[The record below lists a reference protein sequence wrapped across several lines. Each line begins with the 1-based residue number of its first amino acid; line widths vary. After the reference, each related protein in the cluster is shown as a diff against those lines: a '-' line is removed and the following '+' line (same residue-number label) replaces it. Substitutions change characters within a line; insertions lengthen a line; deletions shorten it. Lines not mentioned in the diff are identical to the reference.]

1 MAKKKISGITIALDA
16 DTKGV
21 TSGLKDIVNQSTN
34 VSKELKDVERLL
46 KLNPNNVE
54 LLSQKQELLSRQVE
68 LTTNKLEALKGAQA
82 DVERQF
88 KSGEIGEEQ
97 YRKFKRE
104 IEATE
109 GALNGFKGQLSSM
122 RVEQEKLAQNT
133 QRLSTF
139 FEATGTDI
147 NDFSDV
153 LGTRLTA
160 AIKEGKANSSQLEDA
175 LNKIGRAALGQTA
188 DINKMKQALDS
199 IDDGNSVQK
208 VSSDLN
214 SLKSDANKADDA
226 LDKIGD
232 TLEEIDDKI
241 DKGNLLD
248 AGESLSGMSDKAKDM
263 ASNTIEAF
271 MEVEDAQKKLNASM
285 GVAGTESAKKYEQAL
300 NDIFT
305 SGLFGDMNE
314 AADAVALVSKN
325 LGDMSSQELNQIV
338 QNVKVLENEFG
349 VDLKE
354 TIRGVAA
361 MQQNYGITGKQAL
374 DMITVA
380 LQRNGST
387 WADEVGDNMAEY
399 SQLWS
404 QMGFSA
410 SETFQIL
417 ENGTR
422 NGAYNLDK
430 VNDVVKEI
438 GISLTDGR
446 IEENIDSFSQKSK
459 ELFESYK
466 SGGASQAEVIQSLL
480 TDLGEMENKT
490 EALSLAST
498 VWSALG
504 EDNSL
509 KVLTS
514 LMSVKG
520 GYEDV
525 QGAADKLNND
535 TTTTSQ
541 KMQGAWNELK
551 LALAPLGEELATAL
565 VPLLEGLTE
574 ILKMFQNLPGPVKTF
589 IAAFLGVGT
598 IVGILAGVA
607 AALTAIVGILGGPV
621 TLAIIGITALIAG
634 IIVVIKNWGAI
645 TDWISDKWDKVSS
658 WLSSVWKQLSESA
671 SDIFGS
677 IQDFFTNLW
686 DDITNGVTDTWDNIT
701 QYFSNMWNDIVQ
713 GIQET
718 WAEVVQYFTNI
729 WDGITQSISN
739 TWDGIVNY
747 FSELWETIEENI
759 HEVWERIKDFFEP
772 IIKGIFNII
781 SVPLS
786 LLQTVLEA
794 VWLSIKAG
802 ITIAWEAISQFFSYI
817 WGTIVQT
824 MQIVW
829 NGVVQYFSGVWNTIS
844 QKVQEIWQIIT
855 QFLSNTWQSISQTAK
870 NIFIPIRDFFSNMW
884 SQIKNRAT
892 EFWNVI
898 KEFLS
903 TTWTKIS
910 TTASNIFT
918 SVKDKLT
925 SIWQGITSSISNVVS
940 KMKDTVG
947 SVFDKMRGKISS
959 VVEKIKGIVQGL
971 ADKINEVKDSIKNFI
986 GKIAEAI
993 GNIKLPHFSLKT
1005 SSKKILGKD
1014 ITYPSGIDVKW
1025 FADGGILTKPT
1036 IFGASGNKLLGGG
1049 EAGKEAVAPLDKLMA
1064 YIQKAVDVG
1073 LSKKQATDEI
1083 HLHLTAYGN
1092 LPKETLDQ
1100 IAEYLMYKFVDLKN
1114 KNEFS
1119 G

>member
-175 LNKIGRAALGQTA
+175 LNKIGRAALGQKA

-248 AGESLSGMSDKAKDM
+248 AGESLSEMSDKAKDM
-263 ASNTIEAF
+263 AGKTIEVF

-300 NDIFT
+300 NDVFT
-305 SGLFGDMNE
+305 SGLFDDMNE

-325 LGDMSSQELNQIV
+325 LGDMSNQDLSQLV
-338 QNVKVLENEFG
+338 QDAKVLENTFG

-541 KMQGAWNELK
+541 KMQGAWNDLK
-551 LALAPLGEELATAL
+551 LALAPIGEELATAL

-589 IAAFLGVGT
+589 IAAFLGISV
-598 IVGILAGVA
+598 ILGIITGLVVAMEALAG
-607 AALTAIVGILGGPV
+607 
-621 TLAIIGITALIAG
+621 IIGGSVVATLGIFAAVIAG

-658 WLSSVWKQLSESA
+658 W
-671 SDIFGS
+671 I
-677 IQDFFTNLW
+677 
-686 DDITNGVTDTWDNIT
+686 
-701 QYFSNMWNDIVQ
+701 
-713 GIQET
+713 
-718 WAEVVQYFTNI
+718 
-729 WDGITQSISN
+729 
-739 TWDGIVNY
+739 
-747 FSELWETIEENI
+747 
-759 HEVWERIKDFFEP
+759 
-772 IIKGIFNII
+772 
-781 SVPLS
+781 
-786 LLQTVLEA
+786 
-794 VWLSIKAG
+794 
-802 ITIAWEAISQFFSYI
+802 
-817 WGTIVQT
+817 
-824 MQIVW
+824 
-829 NGVVQYFSGVWNTIS
+829 SGVWNTIS

-855 QFLSNTWQSISQTAK
+855 QFLSNTWQSISQTAQ
-870 NIFIPIRDFFSNMW
+870 NIFIPIRDFFSNTW

-892 EFWNVI
+892 ELWNII

-947 SVFDKMRGKISS
+947 SVFDKMRDKISS

-971 ADKINEVKDSIKNFI
+971 ADKVNEVKESIKNFI
-986 GKIAEAI
+986 RKIAEAI

>member
-175 LNKIGRAALGQTA
+175 LNKIGRAALGQKA

-248 AGESLSGMSDKAKDM
+248 AGESLSEMSDKAKDM
-263 ASNTIEAF
+263 AGKTIEAF

-300 NDIFT
+300 NDVFT
-305 SGLFGDMNE
+305 SGLFDDMNE

-325 LGDMSSQELNQIV
+325 LGDMSNQDLSQLV
-338 QNVKVLENEFG
+338 QDAKVLENTFG

-541 KMQGAWNELK
+541 KMQGAWNDLK
-551 LALAPLGEELATAL
+551 LALAPIGEELATAL

-589 IAAFLGVGT
+589 IAAFLGISV
-598 IVGILAGVA
+598 ILGIITGLVVAMEALAG
-607 AALTAIVGILGGPV
+607 
-621 TLAIIGITALIAG
+621 IIGGSVVATLGIFAAVIAG

-658 WLSSVWKQLSESA
+658 W
-671 SDIFGS
+671 I
-677 IQDFFTNLW
+677 
-686 DDITNGVTDTWDNIT
+686 
-701 QYFSNMWNDIVQ
+701 
-713 GIQET
+713 
-718 WAEVVQYFTNI
+718 
-729 WDGITQSISN
+729 
-739 TWDGIVNY
+739 
-747 FSELWETIEENI
+747 
-759 HEVWERIKDFFEP
+759 
-772 IIKGIFNII
+772 
-781 SVPLS
+781 
-786 LLQTVLEA
+786 
-794 VWLSIKAG
+794 
-802 ITIAWEAISQFFSYI
+802 
-817 WGTIVQT
+817 
-824 MQIVW
+824 
-829 NGVVQYFSGVWNTIS
+829 SGVWNTIS

-855 QFLSNTWQSISQTAK
+855 QFLSNTWQSISQTAQ
-870 NIFIPIRDFFSNMW
+870 NIFIPIRDFFSNTW

-892 EFWNVI
+892 ELWNII

-947 SVFDKMRGKISS
+947 SVFDKMRDKISS

-971 ADKINEVKDSIKNFI
+971 ADKVNEVKESIKNFI
-986 GKIAEAI
+986 RKIAEAI

-1064 YIQKAVDVG
+1064 YIQKALDVC

>member
-54 LLSQKQELLSRQVE
+54 LLSQKQELLSRQIE

-109 GALNGFKGQLSSM
+109 GALNGFKGKLSSM

-241 DKGNLLD
+241 EKGNLLD
-248 AGESLSGMSDKAKDM
+248 AGESLSEMSGKAKDM
-263 ASNTIEAF
+263 AAKTVEAF
-271 MEVEDAQKKLNASM
+271 TEVEDAQKKLNASM
-285 GVAGTESAKKYEQAL
+285 GVAGTESSKKYEQAL
-300 NDIFT
+300 KDIFS
-305 SGLFGDMNE
+305 SGLFDDMNE

-325 LGDMSSQELNQIV
+325 LGDMSNQDLSQLV
-338 QNVKVLENEFG
+338 QDAKVLENTFG

-361 MQQNYGITGKQAL
+361 MQQNYGITGKKAL

-466 SGGASQAEVIQSLL
+466 HGGASQAEVIQSLL

-541 KMQGAWNELK
+541 KMQGSWNELK
-551 LALAPLGEELATAL
+551 LTLAPIGEELATAL
-565 VPLLEGLTE
+565 VPLLEGVTE

-621 TLAIIGITALIAG
+621 TLAIIGVTSVIAG
-634 IIVVIKNWGAI
+634 VIAAIKNWGAI
-645 TDWISDKWDKVSS
+645 TDWFSDKWNKLKEWWSKFWSQFSGPADATFKI
-658 WLSSVWKQLSESA
+658 LSNSVKTLA
-671 SDIFGS
+671 SFMFGS
-677 IQDFFTNLW
+677 F
-686 DDITNGVTDTWDNIT
+686 DDK
-701 QYFSNMWNDIVQ
+701 
-713 GIQET
+713 
-718 WAEVVQYFTNI
+718 
-729 WDGITQSISN
+729 
-739 TWDGIVNY
+739 
-747 FSELWETIEENI
+747 L
-759 HEVWERIKDFFEP
+759 
-772 IIKGIFNII
+772 
-781 SVPLS
+781 
-786 LLQTVLEA
+786 
-794 VWLSIKAG
+794 KA
-802 ITIAWEAISQFFSYI
+802 
-817 WGTIVQT
+817 
-824 MQIVW
+824 
-829 NGVVQYFSGVWNTIS
+829 
-844 QKVQEIWQIIT
+844 
-855 QFLSNTWQSISQTAK
+855 
-870 NIFIPIRDFFSNMW
+870 
-884 SQIKNRAT
+884 IKNL
-892 EFWNVI
+892 F
-898 KEFLS
+898 KFLKLKFP
-903 TTWTKIS
+903 KIE
-910 TTASNIFT
+910 
-918 SVKDKLT
+918 LPP
-925 SIWQGITSSISNVVS
+925 
-940 KMKDTVG
+940 M
-947 SVFDKMRGKISS
+947 
-959 VVEKIKGIVQGL
+959 
-971 ADKINEVKDSIKNFI
+971 
-986 GKIAEAI
+986 
-993 GNIKLPHFSLKT
+993 PHFSLKW
-1005 SSKKILGKD
+1005 SSNKVFGKKISF
-1014 ITYPSGIDVKW
+1014 PSGIDVKW

-1073 LSKKQATDEI
+1073 LSKQQAKDEI

-1092 LPKETLDQ
+1092 LPKEMLDQ
-1100 IAEYLMYKFVDLKN
+1100 VAEYFMYKFVDLKN

>member
-1 MAKKKISGITIALDA
+1 MKSIID
-16 DTKGV
+16 
-21 TSGLKDIVNQSTN
+21 QSVN

-54 LLSQKQELLSRQVE
+54 LLSQKQELLSRQIE
-68 LTTNKLEALKGAQA
+68 LTTNKLDALKGAQA

-109 GALNGFKGQLSSM
+109 GALNGYKGQLSSM
-122 RVEQEKLAQNT
+122 KVEQEKLAQNT

-153 LGTRLTA
+153 LGTRLVA
-160 AIKEGKANSSQLEDA
+160 AIKEGKANSSQLENA

-188 DINKMKQALDS
+188 DINKMKQTLDS

-208 VSSDLN
+208 ISSDLN
-214 SLKSDANKADDA
+214 GLKSDANKADDA

-241 DKGNLLD
+241 GKGNLLD
-248 AGESLSGMSDKAKDM
+248 AGEALSGISDKAKDM
-263 ASNTIEAF
+263 AGKTIEAF
-271 MEVEDAQKKLNASM
+271 TEVEDAQKKLNASM
-285 GVAGTESAKKYEQAL
+285 GVAGTASAKKYEQAL
-300 NDIFT
+300 TDVFR
-305 SGLFGDMNE
+305 SGLFEDMSE

-325 LGDMSSQELNQIV
+325 LGDMSNQDLSQLV
-338 QNVKVLENEFG
+338 QDAKVLENTFE

-361 MQQNYGITGKQAL
+361 MQENYGITGKHAL

-399 SQLWS
+399 SQLWA
-404 QMGFSA
+404 QMGFTA

-459 ELFESYK
+459 ELFESFK
-466 SGGASQAEVIQSLL
+466 NGGASQAEVIQSLL
-480 TDLGEMENKT
+480 TDLGEMENET

-525 QGAADKLNND
+525 QGAADKLNED

-541 KMQGAWNELK
+541 KMQGAWNDLK
-551 LALAPLGEELATAL
+551 LALVPIGEELALAL
-565 VPLLEGLTE
+565 QPLLLGLTE
-574 ILKMFQNLPGPVKTF
+574 ILKSFQNLPGPVKTF

-607 AALTAIVGILGGPV
+607 GALTALVGILGGPV
-621 TLAIIGITALIAG
+621 TLALIAVTG
-634 IIVVIKNWGAI
+634 IIAGVIAVIKNWGSI
-645 TDWISDKWDKVSS
+645 TEWFSKQWDRLQKWWTEFWARFSDPADSAFKILSSSVKTVTSFLFGSFEDKV
-658 WLSSVWKQLSESA
+658 
-671 SDIFGS
+671 
-677 IQDFFTNLW
+677 N
-686 DDITNGVTDTWDNIT
+686 
-701 QYFSNMWNDIVQ
+701 
-713 GIQET
+713 
-718 WAEVVQYFTNI
+718 
-729 WDGITQSISN
+729 
-739 TWDGIVNY
+739 
-747 FSELWETIEENI
+747 
-759 HEVWERIKDFFEP
+759 
-772 IIKGIFNII
+772 
-781 SVPLS
+781 
-786 LLQTVLEA
+786 A
-794 VWLSIKAG
+794 V
-802 ITIAWEAISQFFSYI
+802 
-817 WGTIVQT
+817 
-824 MQIVW
+824 
-829 NGVVQYFSGVWNTIS
+829 
-844 QKVQEIWQIIT
+844 
-855 QFLSNTWQSISQTAK
+855 K
-870 NIFIPIRDFFSNMW
+870 NIFKSLRLKFP
-884 SQIKNRAT
+884 
-892 EFWNVI
+892 
-898 KEFLS
+898 
-903 TTWTKIS
+903 KIE
-910 TTASNIFT
+910 
-918 SVKDKLT
+918 LPP
-925 SIWQGITSSISNVVS
+925 
-940 KMKDTVG
+940 M
-947 SVFDKMRGKISS
+947 
-959 VVEKIKGIVQGL
+959 
-971 ADKINEVKDSIKNFI
+971 
-986 GKIAEAI
+986 
-993 GNIKLPHFSLKT
+993 PHFDLKW
-1005 SSKKILGKD
+1005 SSKKIFGKN
-1014 ITYPSGIDVKW
+1014 ISYPSGIDVKW

-1049 EAGKEAVAPLDKLMA
+1049 EAGKEAVAPLDKLMG
-1064 YIQKAVDVG
+1064 YIQTAVDKS
-1073 LSKKQATDEI
+1073 LSKQQTSDEI

-1100 IAEYLMYKFVDLKN
+1100 IAEYLTYKFVDLKN
-1114 KNEFS
+1114 KEVF
-1119 G
+1119 GG

>member
-248 AGESLSGMSDKAKDM
+248 AGESLSEMSDKAKDM
-263 ASNTIEAF
+263 AGKTIEAF
-271 MEVEDAQKKLNASM
+271 TEVEDAQKKLNASM
-285 GVAGTESAKKYEQAL
+285 GVAGTESSKKYEQAL
-300 NDIFT
+300 KDIFS
-305 SGLFGDMNE
+305 SGLFDDMND

-325 LGDMSSQELNQIV
+325 LGDMSNQDLSQLV
-338 QNVKVLENEFG
+338 QDAKVLENTFG

-535 TTTTSQ
+535 TTTTSR
-541 KMQGAWNELK
+541 KMQEAWNELK
-551 LALAPLGEELATAL
+551 LALAPLGEELAIAL
-565 VPLLEGLTE
+565 VPLLDSLTK
-574 ILKMFQNLPGPVKTF
+574 ILKIFQNLPGPVKTF
-589 IAAFLGVGT
+589 IVAFLGIGT
-598 IVGILAGVA
+598 LIGVITGVVVAMGALAG
-607 AALTAIVGILGGPV
+607 IVGGPV
-621 TLAIIGITALIAG
+621 IVALGIFVAAVAGAIT
-634 IIVVIKNWGAI
+634 VIKNWGSI
-645 TDWISDKWDKVSS
+645 TDWFSDKWNKLKEWWSKFWAQFSGPADATFKI
-658 WLSSVWKQLSESA
+658 LSNSVKTLTSFM
-671 SDIFGS
+671 FGS
-677 IQDFFTNLW
+677 FD
-686 DDITNGVTDTWDNIT
+686 
-701 QYFSNMWNDIVQ
+701 
-713 GIQET
+713 
-718 WAEVVQYFTNI
+718 
-729 WDGITQSISN
+729 
-739 TWDGIVNY
+739 
-747 FSELWETIEENI
+747 
-759 HEVWERIKDFFEP
+759 
-772 IIKGIFNII
+772 
-781 SVPLS
+781 
-786 LLQTVLEA
+786 
-794 VWLSIKAG
+794 
-802 ITIAWEAISQFFSYI
+802 
-817 WGTIVQT
+817 
-824 MQIVW
+824 
-829 NGVVQYFSGVWNTIS
+829 
-844 QKVQEIWQIIT
+844 
-855 QFLSNTWQSISQTAK
+855 
-870 NIFIPIRDFFSNMW
+870 
-884 SQIKNRAT
+884 
-892 EFWNVI
+892 
-898 KEFLS
+898 
-903 TTWTKIS
+903 
-910 TTASNIFT
+910 
-918 SVKDKLT
+918 DKLNA
-925 SIWQGITSSISNVVS
+925 I
-940 KMKDTVG
+940 KKL
-947 SVFDKMRGKISS
+947 FKFLKLKIP
-959 VVEKIKGIVQGL
+959 KIEL
-971 ADKINEVKDSIKNFI
+971 PPM
-986 GKIAEAI
+986 
-993 GNIKLPHFSLKT
+993 PHFSLKW
-1005 SSKKILGKD
+1005 SSNKIFGKKFS
-1014 ITYPSGIDVKW
+1014 YPSGIDVKW

-1049 EAGKEAVAPLDKLMA
+1049 EAGKEAIAPLDKLMA
-1064 YIQKAVDVG
+1064 YIQKAVDIG
-1073 LSKKQATDEI
+1073 LSKQQATDEI